1 MRRLLLLY
9 YSRLFLPVLTAC
21 LLLAPLAE
29 AKGPPPGKGGG
40 GGDAVTTTYSGEA
53 TAVDITLKTFLLG
66 ETRVVLNNTGML
78 DASGGMREKGISAVA
93 ETGLVNVGADILSAS
108 VVGSGDMTH
117 AQSTVVGLDVSVLGL
132 LTVSAAVLE
141 AQAQTHCTDEGV
153 ATSGSSRL
161 VGLRINGYDIQV
173 SGHPNQTVDIP
184 GLARVV
190 INEQIID
197 QNTVVTNALH
207 ISLLDNHLLYGAI
220 SADVVISHARA
231 GITCGDTFVC
241 PVKDFVTGGGQLDV
255 AGGRLSFG
263 MVGGL
268 KANGLSGH
276 FNGVDHRS
284 GGPHIRAHELSDYVL
299 VDALTR
305 RLDYVCD
312 GTGNSLCRVT
322 VTDAGEPGR
331 ADHFAIMS
339 GGYAESG
346 LLSRGNLQLHKPGQC
361 AAQDDGGGKGGGNGG
376 GKGKKK

>member
-93 ETGLVNVGADILSAS
+93 ETGLVNVGANILSAS

-141 AQAQTHCTDEGV
+141 AQAQTLCIDQDV
-153 ATSGSSRL
+153 VTSGSSRL

-173 SGHPNQTVDIP
+173 SGHPNQTVEIP
-184 GLARVV
+184 GLASVV

-231 GITCGDTFVC
+231 GITCGDTFV
-241 PVKDFVTGGGQLDV
+241 
-255 AGGRLSFG
+255 LS
-263 MVGGL
+263 L
-268 KANGLSGH
+268 I
-276 FNGVDHRS
+276 
-284 GGPHIRAHELSDYVL
+284 HI
-299 VDALTR
+299 
-305 RLDYVCD
+305 
-312 GTGNSLCRVT
+312 
-322 VTDAGEPGR
+322 
-331 ADHFAIMS
+331 
-339 GGYAESG
+339 
-346 LLSRGNLQLHKPGQC
+346 
-361 AAQDDGGGKGGGNGG
+361 
-376 GKGKKK
+376 

>member
-1 MRRLLLLY
+1 MRRSLLLY
-9 YSRLFLPVLTAC
+9 ESRRWLALLAAC
-21 LLLAPLAE
+21 LLLAPAVY

-53 TAVDITLKTFLLG
+53 TAVDITLNTFLLG

-78 DASGGMREKGISAVA
+78 DAGGGMREKGVSAVA
-93 ETGLVNVGADILSAS
+93 ETGLVNVSANILTAS

-117 AQSTVVGLDVSVLGL
+117 AQAMVVGLDVSVLGL
-132 LTVSAAVLE
+132 LTVSAAVLDAE
-141 AQAQTHCTDEGV
+141 AETRCTDQGV
-153 ATSGSSRL
+153 TTTGASRL

-173 SGHPNQTVDIP
+173 SGHPNQTIDIP
-184 GLARVV
+184 GLASVV
-190 INEQIID
+190 INEQIIE

-207 ISLLDNHLLYGAI
+207 ITLLDDHLLYGAV

-263 MVGGL
+263 MVGGQ

-276 FNGVDHRS
+276 FNAIDHRS
-284 GGPHIRAHELSDYVL
+284 GGPHIRAHELSDYLL
-299 VDALTR
+299 VDVLTR
-305 RLDYVCD
+305 QLDYVCE

-331 ADHFAIMS
+331 ADDFAILS

-361 AAQDDGGGKGGGNGG
+361 AAQEGGGKGG

>member
-1 MRRLLLLY
+1 M
-9 YSRLFLPVLTAC
+9 
-21 LLLAPLAE
+21 
-29 AKGPPPGKGGG
+29 
-40 GGDAVTTTYSGEA
+40 
-53 TAVDITLKTFLLG
+53 
-66 ETRVVLNNTGML
+66 
-78 DASGGMREKGISAVA
+78 
-93 ETGLVNVGADILSAS
+93 
-108 VVGSGDMTH
+108 
-117 AQSTVVGLDVSVLGL
+117 
-132 LTVSAAVLE
+132 
-141 AQAQTHCTDEGV
+141 
-153 ATSGSSRL
+153 
-161 VGLRINGYDIQV
+161 
-173 SGHPNQTVDIP
+173 
-184 GLARVV
+184 
-190 INEQIID
+190 
-197 QNTVVTNALH
+197 
-207 ISLLDNHLLYGAI
+207 LDNHLLYGAI

-346 LLSRGNLQLHKPGQC
+346 CFHGAICNCTSQVSVLPRMMAVAKAAEMVEGKARRNDDWHGSGNRRNRAIPQ
-361 AAQDDGGGKGGGNGG
+361 
-376 GKGKKK
+376 